1 MSNIRIDVHQ
11 HVVPPF
17 WAAALERNGGDAS
30 GTVVPAWSPDSA
42 LAFMDANR
50 IATGILSLTAPS
62 VVGWQDVERQSMARQ
77 VNEYVA
83 DLGVRHAGRFGS
95 FATVPLPD
103 VDGALSEVAYAFD
116 TLHADGVILL
126 SNYGGRY
133 LGSPEFEPL
142 WRELDRRRSVVF
154 IHPAQPPMSRA
165 EGVNGALVDYPFDT
179 TRTAVQLVLSGVT
192 ERHPNVRIILSH
204 AGGFIPYVSHR
215 VAELASYFDSD
226 APAAEG
232 MLDSFR
238 RFYFDLALSSS
249 PAALPTLLAF
259 AGSDHVLFGSDYPYA
274 PAPIS
279 TRFAKA
285 FDAFEGISQDQRDA
299 IDRRNAKALLGRE

>member
-1 MSNIRIDVHQ
+1 MSNVRIDVHQ

-17 WAAALERNGGDAS
+17 WSAALERNGGDAS
-30 GTVVPAWSPDSA
+30 GTVIPTWSPDAA
-42 LAFMDANR
+42 LAFMDTNR
-50 IATGILSLTAPS
+50 IQTGVLSLTAPG
-62 VVGWQDVERQSMARQ
+62 VVGWKDAERQSMARR

-83 DLGVRHAGRFGS
+83 DLGIRHPQRFGS

-103 VDGALSEVAYAFD
+103 VEGALSEVAYAFD
-116 TLHADGVILL
+116 QLKADGVILL

-142 WRELDRRRSVVF
+142 WRELDRRAAVVF

-165 EGVNGALVDYPFDT
+165 DGVNGALVDYPFDT
-179 TRTAVQLVLSGVT
+179 TRTAVQLVLSGVV
-192 ERHPNVRIILSH
+192 ERYPNVRIVLSH

-215 VAELASYFDSD
+215 VAELASYFDPA
-226 APAAEG
+226 APDAEG
-232 MLDSFR
+232 MLDRFR

-259 AGSDHVLFGSDYPYA
+259 AGSDHILYGSDYPYA

-279 TRFAKA
+279 TRFATALDA
-285 FDAFEGISQDQRDA
+285 FDGIDVDQRNAVDY
-299 IDRRNAKALLGRE
+299 RNAQKLLGRE